1 VKVTS
6 CIVVCRFGC
15 CQALAASRTVGER
28 VTAERQTARAGMSV
42 NDHSAALVW
51 AAVRKHSQNGCETI
65 AVTSGAKSGA
75 TRCPRSMRAYLKADL
90 QERWEDALRERKQLS
105 SRSVV
110 SSVVPVLDALLAAE
124 RTIPAK
130 IGSRPAPRIGHGP
143 AGAKRRGS
151 ASGH

>member
-1 VKVTS
+1 
-6 CIVVCRFGC
+6 
-15 CQALAASRTVGER
+15 
-28 VTAERQTARAGMSV
+28 
-42 NDHSAALVW
+42 
-51 AAVRKHSQNGCETI
+51 
-65 AVTSGAKSGA
+65 
-75 TRCPRSMRAYLKADL
+75 MRAYLKADL